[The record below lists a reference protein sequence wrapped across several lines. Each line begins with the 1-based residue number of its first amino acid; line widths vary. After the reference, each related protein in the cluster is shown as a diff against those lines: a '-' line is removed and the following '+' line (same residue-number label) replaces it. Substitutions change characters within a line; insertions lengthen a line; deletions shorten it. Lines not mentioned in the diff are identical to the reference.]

1 MCVSSAALNKLEDI
15 SVFAGSSSAVAS
27 ARKHFALCLLERL
40 HSMFWSVP
48 TQWCW
53 YRPCTVH
60 STVYSLTLWYDID
73 ASRCFSALT
82 FITA

>member
-1 MCVSSAALNKLEDI
+1 MCVSSAALNALEDI

-48 TQWCW
+48 TQWRC
-53 YRPCTVH
+53 PCTVH
-60 STVYSLTLWYDID
+60 STVYSLTLWYNID